1 MLVVDLSADVA
12 GRFCAKLLGMGG
24 ATVVGPARAE
34 GWLDRYLSRC
44 TTVVTN
50 PWDDVAR
57 ADVVVTSFDAGA
69 YHGGFDR
76 DCVRDAN
83 PNAVHV
89 TTSTFG
95 TTGPYATLRSG
106 PLVQWAAGGYL
117 HLTGEPDREPLA
129 GPAHVCAYVAGYT
142 AAIAAEAGLA
152 HRGRHGRAVHADIS
166 VMESMLSVHQSTFSR
181 LAAGIVRR
189 RTGRYTEVYPLVVQ
203 PCRNGHVSLGI
214 TLDEEYDRF
223 VSVIGRPDL
232 ALDPRFADRAA
243 RDRHRDEFDREIDP
257 FLRGHDAEE
266 LVELLQA
273 NRIPCSK
280 VDSVTEL
287 LANPQLE
294 ARGYWDQDGPA
305 RMPGNPVRPQ
315 PLGSA
320 ERRGDL
326 AGALVADFS
335 TFWAGP
341 SATRTLADL
350 GAHVVRVE
358 RPGSRTD
365 VDGLDAEPNR
375 LVQDVFFNWKMNR
388 GKESLVVDL
397 KHPEGRDVV
406 RRLVSAADVVVENF
420 RPGVMS
426 ALGLGPEAVAAINPG
441 AVYVSLSGMGATG
454 PRAWWGSY
462 GPTIEA
468 ASSIEHR
475 TRYPGGPPLRLGH
488 TLPDAVGGLAGALAA
503 LAGLRRRAETGRG
516 SYYDVSQLEAYAV
529 ISGEE
534 VLRVSATGI
543 EPEWAARGGVHRCRG
558 DDEWVAVD
566 APATVGPGQRK
577 EEAAAALQAAG
588 APAFGV
594 LTPSDLVADPHLA
607 ARGYFAPA
615 SFDGVMVPL
624 PGSAIVTDPP
634 IVRIGARAPRTGEHT
649 RRVATSLGYDE
660 RTIDRLVAS
669 GVLVEQASAT

>member
-1 MLVVDLSADVA
+1 MLVVDLSGDVA

-24 ATVVGPARAE
+24 ATVVGPARAD
-34 GWLDRYLSRC
+34 GWLDRYLGRA
-44 TTVVTN
+44 TTVIAD
-50 PWDDVAR
+50 PWEFVAG

-76 DCVRDAN
+76 QRVGEAN

-95 TTGPYATLRSG
+95 TTGPYATLRGG

-117 HLTGEPDREPLA
+117 HLTGEPDREPLT

-152 HRGRHGRAVHADIS
+152 HRRTYGGGVHADIS

-223 VSVIGRPDL
+223 VSVVGRPEL
-232 ALDPRFADRAA
+232 AIDPRFADRSA
-243 RDRHRDEFDREIDP
+243 RDRHRDEFDREIAP

-266 LVELLQA
+266 IVELLQA

-280 VDSVTEL
+280 VDSVGEL

-294 ARGYWDQDGPA
+294 ARDYWDGEGST
-305 RMPGNPVRPQ
+305 RMPGNPIHRR
-315 PLGSA
+315 PLGRA
-320 ERRGDL
+320 EPRGDI

-350 GAHVVRVE
+350 GARVVRVE

-365 VDGLDAEPNR
+365 VDGLDAEPSR

-397 KHPEGRDVV
+397 KHPEGVEVV
-406 RRLVSAADVVVENF
+406 RRLVREADVIVENF
-420 RPGVMS
+420 RPGVMA
-426 ALGLGPEAVAAINPG
+426 ALGLGPDEVAVDNPG
-441 AVYVSLSGMGATG
+441 VVYVSLSGMGATG

-488 TLPDAVGGLAGALAA
+488 TLPDAAGGLAGALAA
-503 LAGLRRRAETGRG
+503 LAGLRRRAETGDG
-516 SYYDVSQLEAYAV
+516 SYYDISQLEAYAAV
-529 ISGEE
+529 SGED
-534 VLRVSATGI
+534 VLQVSATGI
-543 EPEWAARGGVHRCRG
+543 EPVWAAGVGVHRCRG
-558 DDEWVAVD
+558 DDQWIAVD
-566 APATVGPGQRK
+566 GPATVDPAHTK

-588 APAFGV
+588 VPAFGA
-594 LTPSDLVADPHLA
+594 LTPSDLVTDPHLA
-607 ARGYFAPA
+607 ARGYFVPA
-615 SFDGVMVPL
+615 SFDGVVVPL
-624 PGSAIVTDPP
+624 PGSAIMTDPP
-634 IVRIGARAPRTGEHT
+634 VVRIGSLAPRTGEHT
-649 RRVATSLGYDE
+649 RRVVTSLGYDE
-660 RTIDRLVAS
+660 QTVDRLLVS
-669 GVLVEQASAT
+669 GVLSEPAS

>member
-1 MLVVDLSADVA
+1 MFVVDLSGDVA

-24 ATVVGPARAE
+24 ATVVGPAR
-34 GWLDRYLSRC
+34 GDHWLDRYLGRC
-44 TTVVTN
+44 TTVVAD
-50 PWDDVAR
+50 PWNDVAG

-76 DCVRDAN
+76 DRVRDAN
-83 PNAVHV
+83 PTAVHV

-95 TTGPYATLRSG
+95 TTGPYARLRGG

-181 LAAGIVRR
+181 LAAGIVRC

-203 PCRNGHVSLGI
+203 PCRNGYVSLGI

-232 ALDPRFADRAA
+232 AVDRRFADRAS
-243 RDRHRDEFDREIDP
+243 RDRHRDEFDREIAP
-257 FLRGHDAEE
+257 FLQGHDAEQI
-266 LVELLQA
+266 VALLQA
-273 NRIPCSK
+273 SRIPCSK
-280 VDSVTEL
+280 VESVAEL

-294 ARGYWDQDGPA
+294 ARGYWDGEGPT
-305 RMPGNPVRPQ
+305 RMPGNPVRSQ
-315 PLGSA
+315 VLGQA
-320 ERRGDL
+320 EPRPGV

-365 VDGLDAEPNR
+365 VDGLDADPNR

-397 KHPEGRDVV
+397 KRPEGRDVV
-406 RRLVSAADVVVENF
+406 RRLAREADVIVENF
-420 RPGVMS
+420 RPGVMA
-426 ALGLGPEAVAAINPG
+426 ALGLGPDEVAAVNPG
-441 AVYVSLSGMGATG
+441 VVYVSLSGMGATG

-468 ASSIEHR
+468 ASSIEYR

-503 LAGLRRRAETGRG
+503 LAGLRRRAETGHG
-516 SYYDVSQLEAYAV
+516 SYYDVSQLEAYAAL
-529 ISGEE
+529 SGED

-543 EPEWAARGGVHRCRG
+543 EPEWAPRAGVHRCRG
-558 DDEWVAVD
+558 DDQWVAVD
-566 APATVGPGQRK
+566 APAVVDAAQAK
-577 EEAAAALQAAG
+577 EAAAAALQAARV
-588 APAFGV
+588 PAFGV
-594 LTPSDLVADPHLA
+594 LAPPDLVTDPHLA
-607 ARGYFAPA
+607 ARGYFVPA
-615 SFDGVMVPL
+615 SFDGVVVPL
-624 PGSAIVTDPP
+624 PGSAIISDPP
-634 IVRIGARAPRTGEHT
+634 VVRIGSRAPRTGEHS
-649 RRVATSLGYDE
+649 RRIAASLGYDE
-660 RTIDRLVAS
+660 RAIDQLIAS
-669 GVLVEQASAT
+669 GVLAEPVS

>member
-24 ATVVGPARAE
+24 ATVVGPAR
-34 GWLDRYLSRC
+34 GDRWLDRYLDRY
-44 TTVVTN
+44 TTVVAD
-50 PWDDVAR
+50 PWEQVAD
-57 ADVVVTSFDAGA
+57 ADVVVTSFDAGC

-76 DCVRDAN
+76 DRVRRAN

-95 TTGPYATLRSG
+95 TTGPYALLRGG

-152 HRGRHGRAVHADIS
+152 HRRANGEGVHADIS

-223 VSVIGRPDL
+223 VSVIGRPEL
-232 ALDPRFADRAA
+232 AVDPRFADRAA
-243 RDRHRDEFDREIDP
+243 RDRHRADFDREIAP
-257 FLRGHDAEE
+257 FLRGHDAEDI
-266 LVELLQA
+266 VELLQA
-273 NRIPCSK
+273 HRIPCSK
-280 VDSVTEL
+280 VESVGEL

-294 ARGYWDQDGPA
+294 ARGYWDSDGGA
-305 RMPGNPVRPQ
+305 KMPGNPVRPRL
-315 PLGSA
+315 LG
-320 ERRGDL
+320 RGDRHGDID
-326 AGALVADFS
+326 GALVADFS

-350 GAHVVRVE
+350 GARVVRVE

-365 VDGLDAEPNR
+365 VDGLDAEPIR

-388 GKESLVVDL
+388 GKQSLIVDL
-397 KHPEGRDVV
+397 KQPDGRDVV
-406 RRLVSAADVVVENF
+406 RRLVQQADVIVENF
-420 RPGVMS
+420 RPGVMA
-426 ALGLGPEAVAAINPG
+426 ALGLGVEEVAAINAG
-441 AVYVSLSGMGATG
+441 IVYVSLSGMGATG

-475 TRYPGGPPLRLGH
+475 TRYPEGPPLRLGH

-516 SYYDVSQLEAYAV
+516 SYYDVSQLEAYGTL
-529 ISGEE
+529 SGEE
-534 VLRVSATGI
+534 VLQVSATGL
-543 EPEWAARGGVHRCRG
+543 EPAWAAPGGVHRCRG
-558 DDEWVAVD
+558 DDQWVAVD
-566 APATVGPGQRK
+566 GPALAVDATQTK

-588 APAFGV
+588 VPALGA
-594 LTPSDLVADPHLA
+594 LTPLDLVADPHLA
-607 ARGYFAPA
+607 ARGYLVHV
-615 SFDGVMVPL
+615 SFDGVVVPL

-634 IVRIGARAPRTGEHT
+634 VVRIGSRAPRAGEHT
-649 RRVATSLGYDE
+649 REVAASLGYDE
-660 RTIDRLVAS
+660 LAIDRLVDA
-669 GVLVEQASAT
+669 GVLAGP